1 MLGLYDYEYFKCL
14 WKIEVRQNM
23 KRCIIVGAGEFHEKS
38 WNYDKEDYLIAAD
51 GGFEH
56 LRRMGIMPDLLI
68 GDMDSIEQECSSPGV
83 TIKRLPREKDDTD
96 MLAAIKEGLAQ
107 DYKEFI
113 IYGALG
119 GERIDHSLANI
130 QCLLY
135 LYNHGATGI
144 LYGARDRI
152 ELLCNDRINY
162 PASMR
167 GMVSV
172 FAFSQDA
179 EGVTEQG
186 LKYSIQDTT
195 IKMEFPIGISNEFIG
210 RESMIEVKNGM
221 LLICIHE
228 TD

>member
-1 MLGLYDYEYFKCL
+1 MLGLYDYEYFKRL
-14 WKIEVRQNM
+14 WKLEVRQNM
-23 KRCIIVGAGEFHEKS
+23 KRCIIVGAGEFHEKT

-56 LRRMGIMPDLLI
+56 LRKMEIIPDLLI
-68 GDMDSIEQECSSPGV
+68 GDMDSIEQEYSDSDV
-83 TIKRLPREKDDTD
+83 TIKKLPREKDDTD

-107 DYKEFI
+107 GYKEFI

-144 LYGARDRI
+144 LYGAH
-152 ELLCNDRINY
+152 DRINY

-210 RESMIEVKNGM
+210 QESMIEVKNGM